1 MYTSVI
7 IDYEIA
13 LNLQRQCKKI
23 IWEND
28 STEKLIKIILLRV
41 IFLKF
46 NRNKGGSFSICKS
59 IKLILYYKTS
69 HETFKLPQRNGE

>member
-46 NRNKGGSFSICKS
+46 NRNKW
-59 IKLILYYKTS
+59 
-69 HETFKLPQRNGE
+69 GEF

>member
-1 MYTSVI
+1 MKLRSIYNVNVK
-7 IDYEIA
+7 EM
-13 LNLQRQCKKI
+13 

-46 NRNKGGSFSICKS
+46 NRNKW
-59 IKLILYYKTS
+59 
-69 HETFKLPQRNGE
+69 GEF